1 MGTAGWILYFVAL
14 VCVIGFMF
22 MRRSGQIP
30 VKDASELV
38 RQGAMIIDVRTPAE
52 YSRGHL
58 SQAFNMP
65 LDEVDGLLPN
75 KVKDRERVILVHCQT
90 GLRSRKAKER
100 LEKIG
105 YKNVY
110 DLGSYERAFKVVT
123 GKTL

>member
-1 MGTAGWILYFVAL
+1 MGTFGWAIYFVAL
-14 VCVIGFMF
+14 VCVVGFMF
-22 MRRSGQIP
+22 MRRSGQVS
-30 VKDASELV
+30 VKDAADYV
-38 RQGAMIIDVRTPAE
+38 RQGAMIVDVRTPAE